1 MRPKQ
6 NSGFT
11 LIEVLIAF
19 TILALVLGVVLP
31 TLASGLSHE
40 RTARL
45 ATARVLEA
53 RSILDGLGIEAPLEE
68 GTIGGRLVN
77 GEAWTLTVSLISD
90 ELGDP
95 GVSGK
100 IDTGQLNAYLAEL
113 QVDGEDGRTLRLK
126 TLKLGP

>member
-1 MRPKQ
+1 MRPKR

-19 TILALVLGVVLP
+19 TILALVLGVVFP
-31 TLASGLSHE
+31 TLSSGLSHE

-53 RSILDGLGIEAPLEE
+53 RSILDRLGIEDPLAE
-68 GTIGGRLVN
+68 GTIDGQLAT
-77 GEAWTLTVSLISD
+77 GETWTLTVSRIEPDSSD
-90 ELGDP
+90 ENQTDQ
-95 GVSGK
+95 
-100 IDTGQLNAYLAEL
+100 INAYLAEL
-113 QVDGEDGRTLRLK
+113 RIDSEDGRMLRLK

>member
-1 MRPKQ
+1 MRPSH

-19 TILALVLGVVLP
+19 TILALVLGVVFP
-31 TLASGLSHE
+31 TLSSGLSHE

-53 RSILDGLGIEAPLEE
+53 RSILDRLGIEDPLAE
-68 GTIGGRLVN
+68 GTIDGQLAT
-77 GEAWTLTVSLISD
+77 GETWTLTVSRIEPDSSD
-90 ELGDP
+90 ENQ
-95 GVSGK
+95 
-100 IDTGQLNAYLAEL
+100 TGQINAYLAEL
-113 QVDGEDGRTLRLK
+113 RIDSEDGRMLRLK